1 MGTLTSY
8 GAHNLV
14 VTRDYSFRFNQIESG
29 EPELYV
35 KIQPTGSSEE
45 NIVDVKTW
53 YMAESVE
60 SAGFK
65 YVGMDYTTAKTCAN
79 SLRSSLRTST
89 YVWEW
94 GTHYDSTTG
103 AIELGW
109 YKAASTPTLE
119 SNISV

>member
-8 GAHNLV
+8 GAKNLV

-29 EPELYV
+29 EPEVYV
-35 KIQPTGSSEE
+35 KIQPPDSQEQ
-45 NIVDVKTW
+45 NIVDIRTW
-53 YMAESVE
+53 YQAESVE
-60 SAGFK
+60 SAEFK
-65 YVGMDYTTAKTCAN
+65 YVGMDYDTAKTCAN
-79 SLRSSLRTST
+79 AMRSGLTFSS

-109 YKAASTPTLE
+109 YQSASTPTIE
-119 SNISV
+119 SNVAI